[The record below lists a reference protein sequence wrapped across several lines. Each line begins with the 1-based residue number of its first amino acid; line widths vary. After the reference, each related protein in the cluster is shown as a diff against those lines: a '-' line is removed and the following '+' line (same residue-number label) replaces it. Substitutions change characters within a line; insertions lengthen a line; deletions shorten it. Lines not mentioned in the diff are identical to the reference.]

1 MIMKSKSS
9 EASSSKRKRR
19 AVEVVV
25 CPEAFPDFASVGGST
40 SSRRRSQQQ
49 TRRNGSEPSSKDESN
64 GPKIDVQEAIR
75 EVHSFGAEGF
85 TGQQKKSHAAAEY
98 ERITGRAMKRQK
110 IPTKIIRG
118 MREKARK
125 REEREQ
131 RELRESGVVSHE
143 MRKSKSG
150 RGKGKEATS
159 GGVEGVFG
167 SARRR
172 NTGQRRKM
180 DASKYGPNPDV
191 GFLHKGMLRV
201 NPNKR

>member
-1 MIMKSKSS
+1 MKSKSS
-9 EASSSKRKRR
+9 GASSKRKRR
-19 AVEVVV
+19 VVEVVV
-25 CPEAFPDFASVGGST
+25 CPEAFPDFSSVGGST
-40 SSRRRSQQQ
+40 SRRQSQQQ
-49 TRRNGSEPSSKDESN
+49 PRRNRFEPSSKDETN
-64 GPKIDVQEAIR
+64 GPKLDVQETIR

-118 MREKARK
+118 MREKAKK
-125 REEREQ
+125 REAREQ
-131 RELRESGVVSHE
+131 RELKESGVVSHG
-143 MRKSKSG
+143 RKKSKSG
-150 RGKGKEATS
+150 RGEEATS
-159 GGVEGVFG
+159 SGVEGVFG

-180 DASKYGPNPDV
+180 EASKYGPNPDV